1 MNDIFEKLV
10 SRHGGYSLPY
20 LIYLHDE
27 EKNIEM
33 RFSNSRDEITYGGH
47 SYLPGTF
54 KYVSNANKKGFN
66 GGGKLEITVKD
77 NNAINLVETYDS
89 IFLDVIGAI
98 KQGNQIQEIKKRK
111 HHYGKLEGN
120 RMKITFTFTPDE
132 RQEMT
137 FPMLI
142 WSGLNNHGNM

>member
-1 MNDIFEKLV
+1 MTIFEKLI

-33 RFSNSRDEITYGGH
+33 RFANSRDDLTFEGNVYKA
-47 SYLPGTF
+47 GTF
-54 KYVSNANKKGFN
+54 KYIQNARKKGFD
-66 GGGKLEITVKD
+66 GGGKLEITVKA
-77 NNAINLVETYDS
+77 NQTINMVETYDS
-89 IFLDVIGAI
+89 IFLEVIGAI
-98 KQGNQIQEIKKRK
+98 REGNEIQKIEKFN
-111 HHYGKLEGN
+111 HHYGKIEGN
-120 RMKITFTFTPDE
+120 RTKILFSFNPDE

-142 WSGLNNHGNM
+142 WSGLNNHGNS

>member
-1 MNDIFEKLV
+1 MTIFEKLI

-33 RFSNSRDEITYGGH
+33 RFANSRDDLTFEGNVYKA
-47 SYLPGTF
+47 GTF
-54 KYVSNANKKGFN
+54 KYISNARKKGFN
-66 GGGKLEITVKD
+66 GGGKLEITVK
-77 NNAINLVETYDS
+77 NNQTINLVEYYDS

-98 KQGNQIQEIKKRK
+98 REGNQIEEMKRYS
-111 HHYGKLEGN
+111 HHYGKLNGD
-120 RMKITFTFTPDE
+120 RKKISFSFNPDE

-142 WSGLNNHGNM
+142 WSGLNNHGNS

>member
-1 MNDIFEKLV
+1 MTIFEKLI

-33 RFSNSRDEITYGGH
+33 RFANSRDDLTFEGNVYKA
-47 SYLPGTF
+47 GTF
-54 KYVSNANKKGFN
+54 KYISNARKKGFN
-66 GGGKLEITVKD
+66 GGGKLEITVK
-77 NNAINLVETYDS
+77 NNQTINLVEYYDS

-98 KQGNQIQEIKKRK
+98 REGNQIEEMKRYS
-111 HHYGKLEGN
+111 HHYGKLNGD
-120 RMKITFTFTPDE
+120 RQKISFSFNPDE

-142 WSGLNNHGNM
+142 WSGLNNHGNS